1 MTDES
6 IYINS
11 LRLSRL
17 GGGSNSKIVPPYPF
31 IQWFYNGSTRFEEDV
46 NNPRVFN
53 DLSGAVA
60 YFTEKTA
67 ENDRTIGQFIT
78 FAEGTRRNWVVYIYM
93 GPNVSD
99 ENYSNY
105 IFWHPFGATY
115 IDPYTNIEEVLSA
128 DKAFQEALFANTVIQ
143 ETLKVEN
150 YHD

>member
-53 DLSGAVA
+53 DLSGAVS
-60 YFTEKTA
+60 YFTEKLQKTTELLVNLLRLQKA
-67 ENDRTIGQFIT
+67 LDEIGLFIFT
-78 FAEGTRRNWVVYIYM
+78 WVQV
-93 GPNVSD
+93 
-99 ENYSNY
+99 
-105 IFWHPFGATY
+105 
-115 IDPYTNIEEVLSA
+115 
-128 DKAFQEALFANTVIQ
+128 
-143 ETLKVEN
+143 
-150 YHD
+150 

>member
-1 MTDES
+1 
-6 IYINS
+6 
-11 LRLSRL
+11 
-17 GGGSNSKIVPPYPF
+17 
-31 IQWFYNGSTRFEEDV
+31 
-46 NNPRVFN
+46 
-53 DLSGAVA
+53 
-60 YFTEKTA
+60 
-67 ENDRTIGQFIT
+67 
-78 FAEGTRRNWVVYIYM
+78 M
-93 GPNVSD
+93 GPSVED